1 MQMLGDIILVLSAL
15 INAGPQS
22 SVDYQKD
29 IKPILRERCYACHG
43 ALKQESGL
51 RLDTIALMKKGGTNG
66 PVVFPKDINKSN
78 LFHKVNEKDTSLRM
92 PPEGKALDSDQI
104 EKMRQWIIQGAQ
116 SPTDEVPEKDP
127 RMHWAFLKPTKSN
140 PPAPK
145 NLSISANPIDLFV
158 ASSLEAKGLQMQK
171 PADKQILLR
180 RVFLDLVGI
189 PPSPMELDKFIADQS
204 PDAYEKVVEALLL
217 DPRHGERWARHWM
230 DIWRYADWHGRRY
243 VPDVWNSAPQIWR
256 WRDWIVDSLNTNKGY
271 DRMIHGMLAGD
282 EFYPD
287 DQSSAHATGYL
298 VRNWYALNPNDW
310 MRSIVE
316 HTGKAFLGLTFNCAH
331 CHDHKYDPISH
342 DDYFKLRAFFEPISL
357 RQDREPGEADPGVF
371 QEYDYSKLRT
381 VQRLGSIRVFDK
393 NLNAS
398 TKFYTGGDE
407 RNLVKD
413 KSNIQ
418 PGVPAFLSSFMGK
431 IAPVDLP
438 LNAWYPGSREH
449 VRKAVVLEAQNNLQK
464 AQAAFEN
471 SSKTSKAIPK
481 PLLDGLK
488 KAEEDHARMVAE
500 VAKGKISGAL
510 SGTQSLIL
518 DSTLGRRVLYN
529 SLASMKSLEE
539 GTRIEFTLM
548 ILTDAHFNFQLA
560 KDHAKGLTAGYVAFD
575 KGNIAAYKPGSFTEF
590 NVGAYDFT
598 KGQNKFLVQMDVYP
612 KADHCLL
619 SVRSLSDDKVIVSS
633 IKVAL
638 NQWNPVGNPAKGI
651 LFDARPGSKVALD
664 DLHILSPQKIKLVS
678 FDFEQSPF
686 ANGKDIIGALGWE
699 ASQMNIAG
707 GKSFV
712 SSSECN
718 AVLQTSLAKLEDA
731 RSDVRKAEG
740 GHRGAQLEL
749 EAAKAELKS
758 IEARIRAD
766 EAKFAAK
773 DQQRINNV
781 ILEASTLEK
790 NAAVLRADADL
801 AKAEIVLQEAKIKN
815 PPTVAKDLDALSK
828 KLATAKAKLEKAQA
842 IRSDLKMAEQYTLL
856 SPVFP
861 EKSTGRRKALAL
873 WITDRSNPL
882 TARVAVNHIWARH
895 FHHPLVSSVA
905 DFGRNGKAPTHPEL
919 LDWLATELMDSG
931 WNMKH
936 MHRLMVTSQA
946 YRQSSSFADN
956 TNAEALDPENQLL
969 WRMNTGRMEAE
980 VIRDSIFQLSGRL
993 NQQMKG
999 QELENDQALST
1010 FRRSLYYSTY
1020 PEEGGKSKFAEL
1032 FDAPDSLDCYR
1043 RTRTII
1049 PQQAL
1054 ALTNSEII
1062 HQAASRIE
1070 KEIRAQVFNANS
1082 LDQSNDAFIQM
1093 AFKKVLGRSPLP
1105 AEVATCKTY
1114 LANADIATRESM
1126 LRALLNHNDFVTIR

>member
-1 MQMLGDIILVLSAL
+1 MLGDIILVLSAL

-22 SVDYQKD
+22 PVDYQKD

-51 RLDTIALMKKGGTNG
+51 RLDTVALMKKGGTNG
-66 PVVFPKDINKSN
+66 PVVVSKDFDKSN
-78 LFHKVNEKDTSLRM
+78 LFLKVNEKDTSLRM

-104 EKMRQWIIQGAQ
+104 EKMKAWIIQGAV
-116 SPTDEVPEKDP
+116 SLPNEVPEKDP
-127 RMHWAFLKPTKSN
+127 RMHWAFQKLIKSN
-140 PPAPK
+140 LPTLK
-145 NLSISANPIDLFV
+145 NLSTSDNPIDLFV
-158 ASSLEAKGLQMQK
+158 ASRLEGNGLQMQK

-180 RVFLDLVGI
+180 RVYLDLVGI
-189 PPSPMELDKFIADQS
+189 PPTPIELDKFIADQS
-204 PDAYEKVVEALLL
+204 PDAYEKVVDALLS

-256 WRDWIVDSLNTNKGY
+256 WRDWIVHSLNTNKGY
-271 DRMIHGMLAGD
+271 DRMIHEMLAGD

-357 RQDREPGEADPGVF
+357 RQDREPGEADPGMF

-407 RNLVKD
+407 RNLVKE

-438 LNAWYPGSREH
+438 LNSWYPGTREH
-449 VRKAVVLEAQNNLQK
+449 VRKAVIAEAQNNLQK
-464 AQAAFEN
+464 AQTAFDN

-488 KAEEDHARMVAE
+488 KAEDDHARMVAE

-510 SGTQSLIL
+510 SGSQSLIL

-529 SLASMKSLEE
+529 SMASMKSLEE
-539 GTRIEFTLM
+539 GTRVEFSLM
-548 ILTDAHFNFQLA
+548 ILADAHFNFQLA
-560 KDHAKGLTAGYVAFD
+560 KDNAKGLTAGYVAFD
-575 KGNIAAYKPGSFTEF
+575 KGRIAAYKPGSFTEF

-638 NQWNPVGNPAKGI
+638 NSWNPVGNPAKGI

-664 DLHILSPQKIKLVS
+664 DLHVLSPQRTKLVS

-686 ANGKDIIGALGWE
+686 ANGKDIVGALGWE
-699 ASQMNIAG
+699 SSQMNIAG

-718 AVLQTSLAKLEDA
+718 AMLQTSLAKLENA
-731 RSDVRKAEG
+731 RSDVRKAAG
-740 GHRGAQLEL
+740 VHLGAQLEL
-749 EAAKAELKS
+749 ESAKAELKS

-766 EAKFAAK
+766 EEKFAAK
-773 DQQRINNV
+773 DQQRINNA

-801 AKAEIVLQEAKIKN
+801 AKAEALLQEAKVKK
-815 PPTVAKDLDALSK
+815 PATAAKDLDALSK
-828 KLATAKAKLEKAQA
+828 KLATAKANLEKAHVVK
-842 IRSDLKMAEQYTLL
+842 SDLKLAAQYTLL

-895 FHHPLVSSVA
+895 FHNPLVSSVA
-905 DFGRNGKAPTHPEL
+905 DFGRNGKVPSHPEL
-919 LDWLATELMDSG
+919 LDWLANELMETG
-931 WNMKH
+931 WDMKH
-936 MHRLMVTSQA
+936 LHRLMLTSSA
-946 YRQSSSFADN
+946 YRQASSFPDN
-956 TNAEALDPENQLL
+956 TQAQAIDPENQLL
-969 WRMNTGRMEAE
+969 WHMNTGRMEAE
-980 VIRDSIFQLSGRL
+980 VIRDSIFQLSSRL
-993 NQQMKG
+993 SQQMKG

-1010 FRRSLYYSTY
+1010 FRRSLYYSVF

-1062 HQAASRIE
+1062 HQAASSME
-1070 KEIRAQVFNANS
+1070 KEIWAQAFKATS
-1082 LDQSNDAFIQM
+1082 PDTSNDAFITL
-1093 AFKKVLGRSPLP
+1093 AFKKVLGRSPMP
-1105 AEVATCKTY
+1105 AEISTCKTY
-1114 LANADIATRESM
+1114 LAASNFNSRESL